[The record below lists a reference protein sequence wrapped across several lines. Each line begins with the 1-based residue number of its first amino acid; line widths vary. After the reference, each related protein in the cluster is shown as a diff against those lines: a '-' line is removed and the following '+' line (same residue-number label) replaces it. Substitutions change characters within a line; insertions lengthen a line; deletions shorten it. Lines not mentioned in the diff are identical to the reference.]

1 VRGLEIIGSNRGGVF
16 INLVPIFASGLAV
29 LLLGEHFR
37 LHHAIALVLVIA
49 GVWMSQRVAQP
60 GSRPA

>member
-1 VRGLEIIGSNRGGVF
+1 VNTARGGVF

-29 LLLGEHFR
+29 LLLGEQFR

-49 GVWMSQRVAQP
+49 GVWMSQRVA
-60 GSRPA
+60 RPDSSPA